1 MEIFEEIKASKLLG
15 NKLSNTSALKI
26 NTLEKLVTL
35 KLSRRL
41 TTIAL
46 KF

>member
-15 NKLSNTSALKI
+15 NKLSNV
-26 NTLEKLVTL
+26 NTLIINILEELVTL
-35 KLSRRL
+35 KSSRRL
-41 TTIAL
+41 TTIEL

>member
-15 NKLSNTSALKI
+15 NKLSNVSTLII
-26 NTLEKLVTL
+26 NILEELVTL
-35 KLSRRL
+35 KSSRRL